1 MSEFII
7 TTSPILHK
15 ALLNDLKHIDSA
27 CKIKKDFK
35 EGRYLIA
42 FSKNPEIIIKNIVQ
56 KRHFFLKHIHPVD
69 YSGNL
74 LNDLNKDVEMLQSCI
89 DRIGLSPDNRFSIQ
103 VINIENQEYTAK
115 DIEVQVGQYIEK
127 KYAIEAYFN
136 DYDLP
141 DDINQQIIN
150 ILIFGNNYFIG
161 LGTARNNLCSVS
173 DPYRIF
179 SRWEMHICR
188 SEFKLREALKVIDY
202 HPIEAHTAIDLGAS
216 PGGWSYVLANKKMKV
231 IAIDPAKLD
240 AQVLEFKNVTHEKI
254 RAENYS
260 DSVKANLIVNDMN
273 MEPIDSA
280 NAVLGISKNLK
291 TGSLLIMTIKFTHGP
306 YDKRI
311 EETIE
316 ILSKQYSLIDIR
328 CLFHN
333 KQEVTAFFKKT

>member
-27 CKIKKDFK
+27 CKVKKDFS
-35 EGRYLIA
+35 EGRYLIS
-42 FSKNPEIIIKNIVQ
+42 FSANQKIIVKNIVR
-56 KRHFFLKHIHPVD
+56 KHHSFIKHIHPVN

-74 LNDLNKDVEMLQSCI
+74 YNDLDRDAEILQSCV
-89 DRIGLSPDNRFSIQ
+89 DKIGLSPDNKFSMQ

-115 DIEVQVGQYIEK
+115 DIEVQLGQYIEK
-127 KYAIEAYFN
+127 RYLIEAYFN

-141 DDINQQIIN
+141 DDVNQQIIN
-150 ILIFGNNYFIG
+150 ILIFRSNYFMG

-231 IAIDPAKLD
+231 IAVDPAELD
-240 AQVLEFKNVTHEKI
+240 ARVLKLKNVTHEKI
-254 RAENYS
+254 RATNYS

-273 MEPIDSA
+273 MESIDSA
-280 NAVLGISKNLK
+280 NAVLGMSKNLE
-291 TGSLLIMTIKFTHGP
+291 TNGLLIMTIKLTHGP

-311 EETIE
+311 KEAIK
-316 ILSKQYSLIDIR
+316 ILSNQYKLIDVR